1 MSAEASAAPPPRS
14 DTRDSGAAHPMTG
27 DRQGPADAQA
37 RVGPDNAIRVA
48 KTTDPSRLAGA
59 IRRALMRHETCD
71 VSAAGPEAISRAALG
86 IAIAGGQVAAHAM
99 SVSCR
104 IYIVSTGSRDGGR
117 PARCL
122 LFRLERSPV
131 GR

>member
-1 MSAEASAAPPPRS
+1 MEADLTTEARGSAPR
-14 DTRDSGAAHPMTG
+14 TG
-27 DRQGPADAQA
+27 PG
-37 RVGPDNAIRVA
+37 GAIRVA

-59 IRRALMRHETCD
+59 VRRALLQHETCD
-71 VSAAGPEAISRAALG
+71 VAAAGPEAVFRAARG
-86 IAIAGGQVAAHAM
+86 IAIAGGQMAAHAM

-104 IYIVSTGSRDGGR
+104 IYMVSMGSRDGDR

-122 LFRLERSPV
+122 LFRLERSPI